1 MLSFAMSILSRI
13 RSIVL
18 LLLYRGAGR
27 RLKELKTPAKRVRA

>member
-13 RSIVL
+13 RSIL

-27 RLKELKTPAKRVRA
+27 RLKELKTPAKRV